1 MITRKTDHVI
11 GKKLVYRM
19 LAPIKNKKK
28 NDALE
33 MTHEKNTKQKLI
45 RLKNMNL
52 YYNELVCF
60 FNPDFLIW
68 SVEVTMTLNYSF

>member
-1 MITRKTDHVI
+1 MITRKTGHVI

-33 MTHEKNTKQKLI
+33 MTHEKKYKRKI
-45 RLKNMNL
+45 
-52 YYNELVCF
+52 
-60 FNPDFLIW
+60 D
-68 SVEVTMTLNYSF
+68 SFKEYEALL